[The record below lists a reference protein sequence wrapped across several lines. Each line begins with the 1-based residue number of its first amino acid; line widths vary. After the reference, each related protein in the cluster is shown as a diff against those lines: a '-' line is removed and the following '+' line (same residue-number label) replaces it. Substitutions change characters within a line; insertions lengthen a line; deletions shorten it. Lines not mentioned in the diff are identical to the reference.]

1 MTLQKKLSNTM
12 NALRI
17 SRRQSITEFS
27 EELGV
32 SRSCMQDLLK
42 GNGNPRMD
50 TVEHI
55 ANRLHMNPA
64 ALFSC
69 SFTEEQL
76 ETALLL
82 LQTVK
87 VFSKLPEEERKRS
100 AALFH
105 ELILIVGS
113 EI

>member
-1 MTLQKKLSNTM
+1 M

-17 SRRQSITEFS
+17 SRRQSIAEFS

-32 SRSCMQDLLK
+32 SRSFMQDLLN

-50 TVEHI
+50 TIEHL
-55 ANRLHMNPA
+55 ADRLQMNPA
-64 ALFSC
+64 ALFSS
-69 SFTEEQL
+69 SFSEGQF

-82 LQTVK
+82 LQTLE
-87 VFSKLPEEERKRS
+87 VFSKLPEEERKHS

-105 ELILIVGS
+105 ELILILGS